1 MTPFADS
8 TALSRS
14 PDAVSRVVAG
24 EALIV
29 DLVSG
34 HYFGLD
40 PVGTRVWE
48 LIPEKGT
55 VGAVLAGILGEFEV
69 GEAQARADLERLLA
83 ELLEK
88 GLVRVGDGPG

>member
-8 TALSRS
+8 TALARS
-14 PDAVSRVVAG
+14 PDVVYRVVAG

-29 DLVSG
+29 DLNSG

-48 LIPEKGT
+48 LISEKGT
-55 VGAVLAGILGEFEV
+55 VGGVLAGILGEFEV

-83 ELLEK
+83 ELGEK